1 MQKKVDTYTT
11 WLGDEL
17 RMALKPLKSFISIME
32 QFDSQNIDPALVT
45 KIGTVL
51 QTLYGQAEN
60 QFEEILSFTEKKLG
74 HIRLVAARPSFP
86 EYKGGELLNAE
97 LIAEYED
104 GSTEPEELPQI
115 IDFKDNEF

>member
-1 MQKKVDTYTT
+1 MQKKVNTYTT

-17 RMALKPLKSFISIME
+17 RMSLKPLKSFISIME
-32 QFDSQNIDPALVT
+32 QFDSQNTDPALVK

-51 QTLYGQAEN
+51 QTLYDQAEN

-74 HIRLVAARPSFP
+74 HIRLVAARPSYP

-104 GSTEPEELPQI
+104 GSAEPEELPQI